1 MNGSPITFEVA
12 ARIWGDP
19 EVSLADDATREVFF
33 SVWAWAIVEFEA
45 EVARE
50 RTSRC
55 AERGLQGWVRKVL
68 RRALR
73 RGRGASKVM

>member
-1 MNGSPITFEVA
+1 MSKPGASSLITFDVA

-19 EVSLADDATREVFF
+19 NVSLADDATREVFF

-50 RTSRC
+50 RAARR
-55 AERGLQGWVRKVL
+55 AKPGLLAWVR
-68 RRALR
+68 RIAHF
-73 RGRGASKVM
+73 